1 MTGDEKGGEK
11 GEEGERAREGGREGE
26 GERGKEG
33 EGQKRVRRKKQ
44 RNFLV
49 GNIPTIYHLQ
59 HATPTTPP
67 QHAPHPPR
75 PHTTP
80 RYASYAPLR
89 ACTHTFWST
98 VLFGSTAWE
107 ANPTDIL
114 YSRKYTNASWNP
126 GLKTF
131 N

>member
-11 GEEGERAREGGREGE
+11 GEEGERAREGGRE

-67 QHAPHPPR
+67 HHATLR
-75 PHTTP
+75 P
-80 RYASYAPLR
+80 L
-89 ACTHTFWST
+89 THLLVNGVIRVDGMGGESNGYIVFKEIHQRE
-98 VLFGSTAWE
+98 LE
-107 ANPTDIL
+107 
-114 YSRKYTNASWNP
+114 P
-126 GLKTF
+126 GIEDL
-131 N
+131 

>member
-11 GEEGERAREGGREGE
+11 GEEGERAREEGREGE
-26 GERGKEG
+26 RRKEG

-67 QHAPHPPR
+67 QHAPHPPPR

-89 ACTHTFWST
+89 ACTYLLVNGVIRVDGMGGESNGYIVFKEIH
-98 VLFGSTAWE
+98 
-107 ANPTDIL
+107 
-114 YSRKYTNASWNP
+114 
-126 GLKTF
+126 
-131 N
+131 